1 MIGYLSIEASWKM
14 TSHQQSFT
22 WHGFDT
28 TSIKHWIGRG
38 LNPQPSD
45 RELSA
50 LPRQSFC
57 SLV

>member
-1 MIGYLSIEASWKM
+1 MIGYLLIEASWEM

-50 LPRQSFC
+50 LPRQ
-57 SLV
+57 